1 MKTGKNGW
9 LKEYL
14 DYRINHYHKDVI
26 KSSIHPDYSLYNLLQ
41 PTGLLYGKPIQA
53 ENLEQTQFTVL
64 NEHDRMEALLA
75 ESLLNASLLFH
86 EKEIKNAEDFSRI
99 LFKTVANITDFYN
112 KVYPEIAVNTKT
124 LFGSQRSTLETT
136 EKILKRRLDKMSETS
151 GKFWVHFFYNTLVFL
166 DIYLFGQWIHTG
178 DEKVLT
184 AFFIQEKE
192 ELRLTVIKILVAAAY
207 ANDILELEEKKMFEY
222 LLHAAQLS
230 GKTTKEA
237 KKYLE
242 QGVQVEEITLPQNNS
257 WLLKKYFLEIAILTV
272 WADRVVDDKELAF
285 LKRLNS
291 HLGFFDDDFN
301 KSMMAIES
309 FVLEHWKEMGD
320 LQSNKSFDA
329 LGKEFEKKVLIITKR
344 NEGQILQEIKGN
356 EKITRLVRKYRN
368 NDLSD
373 EDTERL
379 RNMLMNILQNLPA
392 FGFIALPD
400 TYLTLPLLFKILPEE
415 LMSAPQ

>member
-1 MKTGKNGW
+1 MKTDKNGW

-14 DYRINHYHKDVI
+14 DYRINHYHEDVI

-53 ENLEQTQFTVL
+53 ENLDQTQFTTL
-64 NEHDRMEALLA
+64 NEHDRMVALLA
-75 ESLLNASLLFH
+75 ESLVNASLLFH
-86 EKEIKNAEDFSRI
+86 QDEIKNAEDFSRI

-124 LFGSQRSTLETT
+124 LFGKQISTLETT
-136 EKILKRRLDKMSETS
+136 EKILERRLAGMSESS
-151 GKFWVHFFYNTLVFL
+151 GSFWVHFFYNTLVFL

-178 DEKVLT
+178 NGEVLT

-192 ELRLTVIKILVAAAY
+192 ELRLTIIKIMVAAAY
-207 ANDILELEEKKMFEY
+207 ANNILELEEKKMFEY
-222 LLHAAQLS
+222 LLQAAQLS
-230 GKTTKEA
+230 GKTTKDA

-257 WLLKKYFLEIAILTV
+257 WLLKKYFLEIAIITV

-291 HLGFFDDDFN
+291 HLGFFDDDLD

-309 FVLEHWKEMGD
+309 FVLEHWQEMGE
-320 LQSNKSFDA
+320 LQSKKSFDV
-329 LGKEFEKKVLIITKR
+329 LGKEFEEKVLKITKR
-344 NEGQILQEIKGN
+344 NENRIRQEIKVS
-356 EKITRLVRKYRN
+356 EKITRLIRKYQN

-373 EDTERL
+373 EDAERL

-400 TYLTLPLLFKILPEE
+400 TYMTLPLLFKILPEDIINT
-415 LMSAPQ
+415 PR